1 MSEMQTLEDL
11 QKKTLKE
18 IYEYARKYKIKY
30 YSQMNKKNCR
40 WPSFVPKQKSPVL

>member
-18 IYEYARKYKIKY
+18 ILLCTEIQYQI
-30 YSQMNKKNCR
+30 
-40 WPSFVPKQKSPVL
+40 L